1 MTRRSAKWLKIL
13 PALIAAVLV
22 AGLSRARSAPAPA
35 LPFKVKA
42 EAAVLLNA
50 VSGQVLYEQNATE
63 PIPPASLTK
72 LMTLYIAYD
81 AVDNGFASLN
91 EPVRVSEKAWRTDGS
106 RMFLEVNS
114 TVPLETL
121 LKGIA
126 VVSANDACVA
136 VAEHIAGVEDVFVEK
151 MNRKAAELG
160 LQHTVF
166 RNSHGLPADGQVT
179 TAHDIA
185 MLAWRYIQHHPEALQ
200 HHAVKV
206 MSHNNIKQRNRNG
219 LLWLDCGVDG
229 LKTGWFEEAGFHIV
243 ATALREGD
251 RYITV
256 VMGAQGERQRE
267 NIALK
272 LIDYGFRNFKT
283 VPVIEAGKPLLQA
296 EVWKGRARHVPVGV
310 QQSVLATIPRE
321 SAGEVHLE
329 PHGVTDRYAP
339 VALNEIVGRVEIILD
354 GDKLKSLP
362 LVALAEVPRAGLITR
377 VWHTI
382 LIVFF
387 RAPYW
392 GICLSAAGLVVL
404 VLWRLVAARRR
415 PGSRSSGPLGDHR
428 D

>member
-1 MTRRSAKWLKIL
+1 MTHRAAQLLKIL
-13 PALIAAVLV
+13 PALIGVVLI
-22 AGLSRARSAPAPA
+22 AGLSRAGAVPAPE

-50 VSGQVLYEQNATE
+50 VSGQLLYEQNVDE
-63 PIPPASLTK
+63 LIPPASLTK

-91 EPVRVSEKAWRTDGS
+91 DPVRVSEKAWRTGGS

-114 TVPLETL
+114 SAPLETL

-166 RNSHGLPADGQVT
+166 RNSHGLPVEGQVA

-185 MLAWRYIQHHPEALQ
+185 MLAWRYMQHHPEALT
-200 HHAVKV
+200 HHAVQE
-206 MSHNNIKQRNRNG
+206 MSYNNIKQRNRNG

-251 RYITV
+251 RYIAV

-283 VPVIEAGKPLLQA
+283 VPVIAAGKPLLQA
-296 EVWKGRARHVPVGV
+296 EVWKGRARQVPVGV

-321 SAGEVHLE
+321 SAGEVRLE
-329 PHGVTDRYAP
+329 IHGVTDRYAP
-339 VALNEIVGRVEIILD
+339 VALGEVVGRVEIILD
-354 GDKLKSLP
+354 GNRLKNLP
-362 LVALAEVPRAGLITR
+362 LLALAEVPSAGMITR
-377 VWHTI
+377 VWHCT
-382 LIVFF
+382 LLFFF

-392 GICLSAAGLVVL
+392 GICLSAAGMVVL

-415 PGSRSSGPLGDHR
+415 PGSRSAGPLGDHR